1 MKIERFN
8 ENHEYDV
15 KINELNNA
23 LYAIIFNELELEPVE
38 FTDDVQISYDSVRN
52 ACNKIISYFGD

>member
-38 FTDDVQISYDSVRN
+38 ISYDSVRN